1 MDKHL
6 KTRWWL
12 LALGTL
18 VLLFAG
24 VIYAWSVIKAPFSSE
39 LGWDGAALTF
49 NFTLTMCF
57 FCLGGLVSGLLARRL
72 SVRVRLVAAAVL
84 VAGGFAVVSQL
95 QPGGILLLYIGYG
108 FMAGSG
114 IGIVYNAIISTV
126 NAYFPDR
133 KGVATGALMMG
144 FGFSTILV
152 GNVAVRLF
160 EAPGIGWR
168 TTYICLGAVLGV
180 LILAAAWLMKMPEPG
195 MRFPAPATERRT
207 KPHHAI
213 QKQPPAPQAAD
224 LPVSESPA
232 ELSAPQMLRRLSF
245 WKLFVFFMLFAS
257 VGSTAIAGAKGQFEA
272 LGAVEYATVLAG
284 VLTVCNGLG
293 RIVSGAFFDA
303 FGLRRTQYLTS
314 IVVIAAT
321 ALTFAG
327 YLFRLTTVGVV
338 GLCLCGFSYGFS
350 PTVSAAFVSAFYG
363 QKHFALNFPILN
375 LILIPAS
382 FVPTLTAS
390 LSNALTFGVLVVFSV
405 VGLGISLSIKHA

>member
-133 KGVATGALMMG
+133 KGVATGALMSPDSLKQG
-144 FGFSTILV
+144 RSIPG
-152 GNVAVRLF
+152 VAHLL
-160 EAPGIGWR
+160 
-168 TTYICLGAVLGV
+168 CLET
-180 LILAAAWLMKMPEPG
+180 PESVV
-195 MRFPAPATERRT
+195 
-207 KPHHAI
+207 
-213 QKQPPAPQAAD
+213 APQ
-224 LPVSESPA
+224 LH
-232 ELSAPQMLRRLSF
+232 L
-245 WKLFVFFMLFAS
+245 
-257 VGSTAIAGAKGQFEA
+257 
-272 LGAVEYATVLAG
+272 
-284 VLTVCNGLG
+284 
-293 RIVSGAFFDA
+293 
-303 FGLRRTQYLTS
+303 
-314 IVVIAAT
+314 
-321 ALTFAG
+321 
-327 YLFRLTTVGVV
+327 
-338 GLCLCGFSYGFS
+338 
-350 PTVSAAFVSAFYG
+350 
-363 QKHFALNFPILN
+363 
-375 LILIPAS
+375 
-382 FVPTLTAS
+382 
-390 LSNALTFGVLVVFSV
+390 
-405 VGLGISLSIKHA
+405 